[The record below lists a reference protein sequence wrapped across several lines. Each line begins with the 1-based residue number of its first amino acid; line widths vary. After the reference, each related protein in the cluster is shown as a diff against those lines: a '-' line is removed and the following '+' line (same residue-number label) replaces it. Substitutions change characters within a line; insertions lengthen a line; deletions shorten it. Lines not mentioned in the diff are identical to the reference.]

1 MPLDPQAK
9 AVMDQVAAL
18 GFPAAHTVSPQQA
31 RANAQARPRAAG
43 PEVARVENRTIPG
56 PDSQLPVRIYTP
68 PGNGP
73 FPALVWFHGGGWV
86 VGDLESADATARHLT
101 LGAGCVVVSVDYRL
115 APEAKFPGP
124 AEDCYAATQWVAEHA
139 DEIGVSGNNLAVG
152 GDSAGGNLAAAVCL
166 MVKDRGGPPLGMQ
179 LLVYPVTDRAFQ
191 TDSYVDNA
199 EGYSLTRDTMIWYWD
214 HYLAND
220 ADANN
225 PYAAPQQAQDLR
237 GLPSAVVITAEYDPL
252 RDEGEAYAHR
262 LEAAGVP
269 TTCTRYPGMIHGFF
283 GMSAVVDKG
292 KDAIAQASAALIAAF
307 AALVD

>member
-68 PGNGP
+68 SGTGP

-86 VGDLESADATARHLT
+86 VGDLESADATARHLM

-124 AEDCYAATQWVAEHA
+124 AEDCYAATLWVAEYA
-139 DEIGVSGNNLAVG
+139 AEINVSAINLAVG

-166 MVKDRGGPPLGMQ
+166 MAKDRGGPSLGMQ
-179 LLVYPVTDRAFQ
+179 LLVYPVTARDFQ
-191 TDSYVDNA
+191 TGSYVDNA
-199 EGYSLTRDTMIWYWD
+199 EGYNLTRDTMVWYWEQ
-214 HYLAND
+214 YLAND
-220 ADANN
+220 TDGTNA
-225 PYAAPQQAQDLR
+225 YAAPQQAQDLR
-237 GLPSAVVITAEYDPL
+237 GLPPAVVITAEYDPL

-262 LEAAGVP
+262 LQAVGVP

-292 KDAIAQASAALIAAF
+292 KDAIAQASAALNAAF
-307 AALVD
+307 AD

>member
-9 AVMDQVAAL
+9 AVMDQVATL

-31 RANAQARPRAAG
+31 RANAQARSRAAG
-43 PEVARVENRTIPG
+43 PEVARVQDRTIPG
-56 PDSQLPVRIYTP
+56 PDSQLSVRIYTP
-68 PGNGP
+68 PGSGP
-73 FPALVWFHGGGWV
+73 FPALVWFHGGCWV

-124 AEDCYAATQWVAEHA
+124 AEDCYAATRWVAEHA
-139 DEIGVSGNNLAVG
+139 AEIGGSGNNLAVG

-166 MVKDRGGPPLGMQ
+166 MAKDRGGPSLGMQ
-179 LLVYPVTDRAFQ
+179 LLVYPVTARDFQ
-191 TDSYVDNA
+191 TGSYVDNA
-199 EGYSLTRDTMIWYWD
+199 EGYNLTRDTMVWYWEQ
-214 HYLAND
+214 YLAND
-220 ADANN
+220 TDGTNA
-225 PYAAPQQAQDLR
+225 YAAPQQAQDLR
-237 GLPSAVVITAEYDPL
+237 GLPPAVVITAEYDPL

-262 LEAAGVP
+262 LQAVGVP

-292 KDAIAQASAALIAAF
+292 KDAIAQASAALNAAF
-307 AALVD
+307 AD

>member
-9 AVMDQVAAL
+9 AVMDQVATL

-31 RANAQARPRAAG
+31 RANAQARSRAAG
-43 PEVARVENRTIPG
+43 PEVARVQDRTIPG
-56 PDSQLPVRIYTP
+56 PDSQLSVRIYTP
-68 PGNGP
+68 PGSGP

-124 AEDCYAATQWVAEHA
+124 AEDCYAATRWVAEHA
-139 DEIGVSGNNLAVG
+139 AEIGGSGNNLAVG

-166 MVKDRGGPPLGMQ
+166 MAKDRGGPSLGMQ
-179 LLVYPVTDRAFQ
+179 LLVYPVTARDFQ
-191 TDSYVDNA
+191 TGSYVDNA
-199 EGYSLTRDTMIWYWD
+199 EGYNLTRDTMVWYWEQ
-214 HYLAND
+214 YLAND
-220 ADANN
+220 TDGTNA
-225 PYAAPQQAQDLR
+225 YAAPQQAQDLR
-237 GLPSAVVITAEYDPL
+237 GLPPAVVITAEYDPL

-262 LEAAGVP
+262 LQAVGVP

-292 KDAIAQASAALIAAF
+292 KDAIAQASAALNAAF
-307 AALVD
+307 AD